1 MTAIGLIVWHS
12 RMPQDRG
19 FCLCG
24 LHKLWSCWRP
34 EASQLSASPKAS
46 KRSSFNLWP
55 QSLRLVLD
63 SAPAPCASIFTAQE
77 WDFQNFYVQI
87 IPTSTVQ
94 LWIYYVI
101 QLENSTAPRQ
111 HQPEAVKGRR
121 PWQGTANWLFDITT
135 SCEISGPKSWQVI
148 KAELA
153 SSRKQSF
160 ICALSLV
167 SFLSYDKLHWR
178 KTYLQIWEPQFGF
191 AITPELFH
199 K

>member
-12 RMPQDRG
+12 RMPRNRG

-34 EASQLSASPKAS
+34 EVSQLSASPKQS
-46 KRSSFNLWP
+46 KRSSFNLCP
-55 QSLRLVLD
+55 QSLCLVLD

-77 WDFQNFYVQI
+77 WDFQNLYVQI
-87 IPTSTVQ
+87 IPTSTA
-94 LWIYYVI
+94 LNI
-101 QLENSTAPRQ
+101 LCHTAREFNSSTSRPAWSGERTASLARNSKLTFW
-111 HQPEAVKGRR
+111 H
-121 PWQGTANWLFDITT
+121 NYCT

-160 ICALSLV
+160 ICSLSLV

-191 AITPELFH
+191 TITPELFH